1 MRVQDAPAEEASF
14 DPAALLDP
22 DVLLSFGIS
31 VAKAIALLILTWIV
45 AGWISKLV
53 RKAFDKAKVDVSV
66 AKFVSG
72 IVRYLVLIAGIL
84 VVLDAVGIKATSF
97 IAILGAAGLAVGLA
111 LQGTISNFA
120 AGVMLLLF
128 RPFKVGDVISVSGQ
142 TGKVDEISLL
152 STNLDTV
159 DNRHIIIPN
168 GAIFGSTIEN
178 ITKRPT
184 RRADVNVGT
193 DYSADLDHVREVLEK
208 AASDIPGMLKEPAPQ
223 VYLVALGGSSI
234 DWQVRVWCNTADYFA
249 VKQATTRAVKVALD
263 AAEIGIPFPQ
273 MDVHLDGLVET
284 KPVS

>member
-1 MRVQDAPAEEASF
+1 MRLQDAPAEEAGF
-14 DPAALLDP
+14 DPATLLDP
-22 DVLLSFGIS
+22 EVLLSFGIS
-31 VAKAIALLILTWIV
+31 VAKAIVLLILTWIV

-53 RKAFDKAKVDVSV
+53 RKAFNKANVDVSV
-66 AKFVSG
+66 SKFVSG
-72 IVRYLVLIAGIL
+72 IVRYLVLIAGVL

-128 RPFKVGDVISVSGQ
+128 RPFKVGDVVSVGGH

-152 STNLDTV
+152 STNLDTP

-193 DYSADLDHVREVLEK
+193 DYPADLDHVREVLEK
-208 AASDIPGMLKEPAPQ
+208 AASEVPGMLKEPAPQ

-249 VKQATTRAVKVALD
+249 VKEATTRAVKMALD
-263 AAEIGIPFPQ
+263 AADIGIPFPQ

-284 KPVS
+284 KPAS